1 MRYLLV
7 VLLLSIGSNFCAAD
21 SIYNFTSEKELGQE
35 REEKLFNISN
45 GEAIDLHKYAVF
57 GGVESLPFYPIIKID
72 FFRIFDKSYYKNKTF
87 TYVVPNEPH
96 ENSPGFG
103 IRLRMSAGW
112 SK

>member
-7 VLLLSIGSNFCAAD
+7 VLLLSISSNLYAD
-21 SIYNFTSEKELGQE
+21 DSTYNFEAEEEHQ
-35 REEKLFNISN
+35 EKLFKVST
-45 GEAIDLHKYAVF
+45 GEAIDLHKYTVF

-72 FFRIFDKSYYKNKTF
+72 FFKVFDKSYYEDKTF
-87 TYVVPNEPH
+87 TYVVPNESH

-103 IRLRMSAGW
+103 VRLRMSAGW